1 MDESIKN
8 PASPATNPPTE
19 PQAVQPGVAG
29 DAGCAGCECGHGL
42 CEACR
47 ANKKQMVFD
56 WMGDAPET
64 EGECDYVEV
73 QFKNTRKGY
82 YLNTSHLEL
91 HKGDMVAVEGNPGH
105 DIGEVTLTGYL
116 VRLQMKKVNFR
127 FDDPAA
133 TKKVFRLAKLS
144 DMERYREAKAKEH
157 DTMLRSR
164 KIAED
169 LKLEMKIGDVE
180 YQGDGNKAIF
190 YYIADGRVDFRQ
202 LIKVLADA
210 FKVRIEMKQIGARQE
225 AGRIGGIGPCGRE
238 LCCSGWMTKFMSVG
252 TAAARFQDLSL
263 NPQKLAGQ
271 CAKLKCCLNYEV
283 DCYMEANRE
292 LPAKDI
298 VLQTSDSD
306 YYYFKA
312 DTLARTIAYSTSK
325 DGPFN
330 LVTISVDRAREVID
344 MNKHGQKPES
354 LAAEGEE
361 PKEAAPE
368 FADGVGDEAL
378 NRFDS
383 ARRSKKS
390 RGGKNRGGGDRPQDK
405 DRADRGKRPERQD
418 RPQRPQRQ
426 QPQPAPQGGQQGQPP
441 APKPQRPQRPN
452 NRPPRERNNP
462 GERRGNQGG
471 ERSNQNTQSSN

>member
-1 MDESIKN
+1 MDELMKDQTPPVQTPPSET
-8 PASPATNPPTE
+8 PAASLQAA
-19 PQAVQPGVAG
+19 PQGAASQPCG
-29 DAGCAGCECGHGL
+29 GCEGEAGCEGCNGGHSL

-56 WMGDAPET
+56 WLGDAPET

-116 VRLQMKKVNFR
+116 VRLQMKKTNFR
-127 FDDPAA
+127 FDDPQA
-133 TKKVFRLAKLS
+133 TKKVFRLAKPT

-298 VLQTSDSD
+298 VLQTADSD

-344 MNKHGQKPES
+344 MNKHGQKPET
-354 LAAEGEE
+354 LAAEGDEQRE
-361 PKEAAPE
+361 TAPE

-383 ARRSKKS
+383 ARRKKK
-390 RGGKNRGGGDRPQDK
+390 GNKNRGGERGGERGDRQNRGEKQERGERPQ
-405 DRADRGKRPERQD
+405 RQD
-418 RPQRPQRQ
+418 RPDRPDQQPQQQ
-426 QPQPAPQGGQQGQPP
+426 QPQPPRERRP
-441 APKPQRPQRPN
+441 RPQRPNNNN
-452 NRPPRERNNP
+452 NRPPRERRGGNNS
-462 GERRGNQGG
+462 Q
-471 ERSNQNTQSSN
+471 

>member
-1 MDESIKN
+1 MDELMKDQ
-8 PASPATNPPTE
+8 TPPVQTPPSE
-19 PQAVQPGVAG
+19 TPVTAPQAAAPQPCG
-29 DAGCAGCECGHGL
+29 GCSGEAGCEGCNGGHSL

-56 WMGDAPET
+56 WLGDAPET

-116 VRLQMKKVNFR
+116 VRLQMKKTNFR
-127 FDDPAA
+127 FDDPQA
-133 TKKVFRLAKLS
+133 TKKVFRLAKPT

-298 VLQTSDSD
+298 VLQTADSD

-344 MNKHGQKPES
+344 MNKHGQKPET
-354 LAAEGEE
+354 LAAEGDEQRE
-361 PKEAAPE
+361 TAPE

-383 ARRSKKS
+383 ARRKKK
-390 RGGKNRGGGDRPQDK
+390 GNKNRGGERGGERGDRQNRGEKQERGERPQ
-405 DRADRGKRPERQD
+405 RQD
-418 RPQRPQRQ
+418 RPDRPDQQPQQQ
-426 QPQPAPQGGQQGQPP
+426 QPQPPRERRP
-441 APKPQRPQRPN
+441 RPQRPNNNN
-452 NRPPRERNNP
+452 NRPPRERRGGNNS
-462 GERRGNQGG
+462 Q
-471 ERSNQNTQSSN
+471 

>member
-1 MDESIKN
+1 
-8 PASPATNPPTE
+8 
-19 PQAVQPGVAG
+19 
-29 DAGCAGCECGHGL
+29 
-42 CEACR
+42 
-47 ANKKQMVFD
+47 
-56 WMGDAPET
+56 MGDAPET
-64 EGECDYVEV
+64 ESECDYVEV

-127 FDDPAA
+127 FDDPQA
-133 TKKVFRLAKLS
+133 TKKVFRLAKPS
-144 DMERYREAKAKEH
+144 DMDRYREAKAKEH

-292 LPAKDI
+292 LPSKDI
-298 VLQTSDSD
+298 VLQTADSD

-312 DTLARTIAYSTSK
+312 DTLARTIQYSTSK

-330 LVTISVDRAREVID
+330 LVTITVDRAREVID
-344 MNKHGQKPES
+344 MNKHGQKPET
-354 LAAEGEE
+354 LAAEGDAE
-361 PKEAAPE
+361 KDTAPE
-368 FADGVGDEAL
+368 FADGVGDESL
-378 NRFDS
+378 TRFDS
-383 ARRSKKS
+383 RRGKKNK
-390 RGGKNRGGGDRPQDK
+390 GGKNRGGDRPNNKERQDRGDRQERPDRADKPNTAEKSNK
-405 DRADRGKRPERQD
+405 DRAEKPQRPERQERGD
-418 RPQRPQRQ
+418 RPERKPQGQGTAPRPQQ
-426 QPQPAPQGGQQGQPP
+426 Q
-441 APKPQRPQRPN
+441 
-452 NRPPRERNNP
+452 RPPRPPRRNNNNNNSNP
-462 GERRGNQGG
+462 QPSNNSP
-471 ERSNQNTQSSN
+471 RSDA